1 MLRIY
6 PVVLRTI
13 EGLRRTL
20 GILDH
25 KDRDLSRQLRRCSA
39 SCALNLGEG
48 QYSRGKN
55 RAAKY
60 HIALGSARAR
70 RARLCLLNRAFVAS
84 DTRRCREDHGGHTMD
99 TRQTRRL
106 AGLLSSR
113 LPDARLDRLED
124 PRHSRGRRWSLP
136 MLLSGVLCCMASG
149 ATSLADVE
157 RLSGQLSPAMRKQLG
172 SAGVSRTPLCATCS
186 ANSTRSK

>member
-60 HIALGSARAR
+60 HIALGSAREMLSCLEVAEAFGYIPPVSSEMR
-70 RARLCLLNRAFVAS
+70 ENFDRIIGSLVRL
-84 DTRRCREDHGGHTMD
+84 
-99 TRQTRRL
+99 
-106 AGLLSSR
+106 
-113 LPDARLDRLED
+113 
-124 PRHSRGRRWSLP
+124 
-136 MLLSGVLCCMASG
+136 
-149 ATSLADVE
+149 VE
-157 RLSGQLSPAMRKQLG
+157 RSG
-172 SAGVSRTPLCATCS
+172 
-186 ANSTRSK
+186 